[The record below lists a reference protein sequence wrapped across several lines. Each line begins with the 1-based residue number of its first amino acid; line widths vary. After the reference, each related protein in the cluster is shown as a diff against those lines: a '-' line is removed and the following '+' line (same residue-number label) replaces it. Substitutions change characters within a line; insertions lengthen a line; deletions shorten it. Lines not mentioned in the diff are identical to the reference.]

1 MTHRMASEIFDF
13 PEPLGPTMAV
23 MSSPNRI
30 SVIRV
35 EAAQEGEDLL
45 ITVTDNGHG
54 LPPDMIGHPYRRES
68 APSGHHLGL
77 FNVDTIL
84 KKHYGER
91 YGLYLDNNP
100 AGSGARVRARLPLR
114 RREEEEC

>member
-1 MTHRMASEIFDF
+1 MVPKMILQPIVENAILHGLEGISD
-13 PEPLGPTMAV
+13 
-23 MSSPNRI
+23 

-68 APSGHHLGL
+68 TPSGHHLGL